1 MLGHKKMFICYSNN
15 RVSRTQI
22 VLFRHSPSVDKLRA
36 VKNFPQPKS
45 PKQVESFIGLASY
58 YRRFIPGFSQI
69 AHSFYELTKQS
80 VPFHWIEY
88 CEMAFQTLKDKL
100 CTAPVFISPDRTL
113 PFHIFSDASK
123 KSVGFVLIQKRNGRL
138 HPIAYGSKILDKHQ
152 QNWSITCLE
161 ASVHHFQF
169 YTESNKVILHTD
181 HSALTYI
188 AKQHLTDT
196 KVARWLQTLINFD
209 IQIIYE
215 KASNNTVA
223 DVLSRNVDENNAKTK
238 LHSKLAISKLSLS
251 TDSISNRNDLIN
263 GQRSYPYFAPI
274 INFLEHGELTSQD

>member
-1 MLGHKKMFICYSNN
+1 MSSSGI
-15 RVSRTQI
+15 
-22 VLFRHSPSVDKLRA
+22 SPSVDKLRA
-36 VKNFPQPKS
+36 VKNFPQPKTA
-45 PKQVESFIGLASY
+45 KQVKSFIGLASY

-69 AHSFYELTKQS
+69 AHSLYALTKQQ
-80 VPFHWIEY
+80 VPFCWTAD
-88 CEMAFQTLKDKL
+88 CETAFQTLKNKL
-100 CTAPVFISPDRTL
+100 CTAPVLISPDPNL

-123 KSVGFVLIQKRNGRL
+123 ISVGFVLMQKKKGRL

-161 ASVHHFQF
+161 AFALVTGVHHFQF
-169 YTESNKVILHTD
+169 YIEGHKVILHTD

-223 DVLSRNVDENNAKTK
+223 DVLSRNVDENNA
-238 LHSKLAISKLSLS
+238 IPFS
-251 TDSISNRNDLIN
+251 TITENW
-263 GQRSYPYFAPI
+263 
-274 INFLEHGELTSQD
+274 LEEKFD